1 MASKEI
7 IRIAHSPDSDDAF
20 MFYGLATGKITS
32 PRFEFEHEL
41 GDIESLNEAALAGKY
56 EVTAVSIHAYAYLQE
71 RYALLGCGAS
81 MGEGYGPIV
90 VSSSRFPKE
99 ELSSHT
105 VGVPGHRTS
114 AFLALK
120 LFERN
125 IRYSVIPFDQ
135 IIESIQ
141 GQQIDAGVLIHEGQ
155 LLYEAEGLHKV
166 VDLGEWW
173 TEQTG
178 LPLPLGAN
186 VIRRDLGEDKM
197 SEISGLIRQS
207 VEYAMAHRPE
217 ALNYAQGYG
226 RGLSSEQA
234 DQFVSMYVNE
244 RTLDLGEEGRKATQ
258 LFLDRGYEA
267 RIIPQRVQVEFV

>member
-1 MASKEI
+1 MAPKET

-20 MFYGLATGKITS
+20 MFYGLATGKVTS

-41 GDIESLNEAALAGKY
+41 RDIESLNEAALVGEY
-56 EVTAVSIHAYAYLQE
+56 EVSAVSIHAYAYLQE
-71 RYALLGCGAS
+71 GYALLECGAS

-90 VSSSRFPKE
+90 VSRNCFPSE
-99 ELSSHT
+99 ELSTHT
-105 VGVPGHRTS
+105 VGIPGHRTS

-120 LFERN
+120 LLETDVRC
-125 IRYSVIPFDQ
+125 RVIPFDQ

-141 GQQIDAGVLIHEGQ
+141 SRQVDAGLLIHEGQ
-155 LLYEAEGLHKV
+155 LLYKGEGLHKV

-186 VIRRDLGEDKM
+186 VIRRDLGEAKID
-197 SEISGLIRQS
+197 EISQLIRQS
-207 VEYAMAHRPE
+207 VEYAMAYRPE
-217 ALNYAQGYG
+217 ALNYAREYG
-226 RGLSSEQA
+226 RGLDLEQA

-244 RTLDLGEEGRKATQ
+244 RTLDLGEEGRKAIQ

-267 RIIPQRVQVEFV
+267 RLIPQRVQVDFV